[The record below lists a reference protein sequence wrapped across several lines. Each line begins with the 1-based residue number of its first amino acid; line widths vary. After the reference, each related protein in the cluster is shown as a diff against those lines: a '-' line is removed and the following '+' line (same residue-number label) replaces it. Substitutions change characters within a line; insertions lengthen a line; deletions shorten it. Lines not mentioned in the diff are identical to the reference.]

1 MQNTLIARGL
11 IHWQQM
17 SAASGRHRDAPDPEL
32 ANSLHHDWE
41 VLHAAACARLAILA
55 ESSNQVTVRLGVL
68 ECAQALAQ
76 LGDAIANERSRHQG
90 LRLPRHGSTGS
101 GPS

>member
-1 MQNTLIARGL
+1 MQNTLFARGL
-11 IHWQQM
+11 THWWQF
-17 SAASGRHRDAPDPEL
+17 SASGGRTEEAPGPEL
-32 ANSLHHDWE
+32 AQSLHHDWE
-41 VLHAAACARLAILA
+41 VLHAAACARLALLA
-55 ESSNQVTVRLGVL
+55 ESSNQPTVRLGVL

-90 LRLPRHGSTGS
+90 LRLPRHGSIGS